1 MPLGDR
7 QENDLVHITLDVWQD
22 QVFLNEKAYPAG
34 RCCSSAW
41 RRF

>member
-1 MPLGDR
+1 MPLGI
-7 QENDLVHITLDVWQD
+7 QQNNHLQCITQDVWQD

>member
-22 QVFLNEKAYPAG
+22 KAYYLGKEYLRAISLPG
-34 RCCSSAW
+34 C
-41 RRF
+41 

>member
-22 QVFLNEKAYPAG
+22 KVTTWG
-34 RCCSSAW
+34 RNTLRAISLLGC
-41 RRF
+41 